1 MNLIRVTKTYFDV
14 WTELALELWPN
25 EDPEE
30 MREVLIAEYEKPNIR
45 AWLAMENEEYIGFIN
60 ASLRSDYVPGCEE
73 NSVGYV
79 EGIYLRTKWRGKGYS
94 RHLLKVAEDW
104 ARENGCT
111 EMGSDALLEN
121 TASHAFHQSVGFTE
135 VERVVCFYKSLE
147 E

>member
-60 ASLRSDYVPGCEE
+60 ASLRSDYVPG
-73 NSVGYV
+73 VRK
-79 EGIYLRTKWRGKGYS
+79 I
-94 RHLLKVAEDW
+94 LL
-104 ARENGCT
+104 
-111 EMGSDALLEN
+111 ALLR
-121 TASHAFHQSVGFTE
+121 AFIFGQNGGGRAFIAI
-135 VERVVCFYKSLE
+135 Y
-147 E
+147 